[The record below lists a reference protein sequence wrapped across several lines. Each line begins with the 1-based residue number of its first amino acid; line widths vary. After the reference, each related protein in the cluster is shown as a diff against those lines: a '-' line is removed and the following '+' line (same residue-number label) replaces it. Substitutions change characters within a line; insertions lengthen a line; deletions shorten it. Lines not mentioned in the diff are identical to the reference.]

1 LTDNRQRANINVVV
15 ESGLLQT
22 PKLLLRKNFMSTS
35 TELKGGDSYFL
46 AEISPA
52 DQSWDT
58 YRAQSDEIAKLYD
71 LCGGDGN
78 ARYAE
83 RISECSEWLMYALKS
98 NDEGEIKLKL
108 RDARFCRVRHCLVC
122 QWRRSL
128 MWRARFFKALPEL
141 QAKYPTGRWIF
152 LTLTVRNCE
161 LSDLKK
167 TLAWMNNAWSKLTRR
182 KEFPALGFIKSVEV
196 TRGWD
201 GTAHPHFHCLMLVPA
216 SYFGK
221 GYIPQA
227 EWATLWQSCLK
238 ADYTPRVDV
247 RTVKGKKGTSNA
259 TGAASKDVMAHAVC
273 ETLKYS
279 VKADDLLADP
289 EWLGELTKQLW
300 KTKAIS
306 IGGCLKE
313 FFSEDDPEDLINA
326 EIEEEEKTEDEVMLF
341 FDWASAIR
349 RYKKGSARNTQ

>member
-1 LTDNRQRANINVVV
+1 MTASND
-15 ESGLLQT
+15 
-22 PKLLLRKNFMSTS
+22 
-35 TELKGGDSYFL
+35 LKGGDSYFL

-58 YRAQSDEIAKLYD
+58 HRAQSDEIAKLYQSV
-71 LCGGDGN
+71 GYS
-78 ARYAE
+78 RYAE
-83 RISECSEWLMYALKS
+83 RIGECSEWLMYALKS
-98 NDEGEIKLKL
+98 NDEGAIRLKL

-128 MWRARFFKALPEL
+128 MWRARFFKALPEI
-141 QAKYPTGRWIF
+141 QVKYPTGRWIF
-152 LTLTVRNCE
+152 LTLTIKNCE

-167 TLAWMNNAWSKLTRR
+167 TLTWMNNAWSKLTRR

-201 GTAHPHFHCLMLVPA
+201 GAAHPHFHCLMLVPA
-216 SYFGK
+216 SYFSGQK
-221 GYIPQA
+221 YITQA
-227 EWATLWQSCLK
+227 EWVTLWQSCLK
-238 ADYTPRVDV
+238 VDYTPIVDI

-259 TGAASKDVMAHAVC
+259 TGDASKDVMARAVC

-279 VKADDLLADP
+279 VKPDDLLADP
-289 EWLGELTKQLW
+289 KWLDELTKQLQ

-306 IGGCLKE
+306 LGGCLKE

-326 EIEEEEKTEDEVMLF
+326 EIEEEEKTEDEAVLF
-341 FDWASAIR
+341 FDWASAIG
-349 RYKKGSARNTQ
+349 RYKKGNGKKVNKNERPLQELS